1 MRQGLAPAAV
11 DAELLA
17 LETAL
22 ARRDPSGLP
31 ALPGGL
37 GALARRDPRALP
49 GGLGVLGA
57 LVADDFLEF
66 GRSGRVYDAASI
78 RALLA
83 AGKPSELAFE
93 PRSFTVDLLAP
104 DVALVTYE
112 IGTPARTNRASVWV
126 RRDGRWLIR
135 FHQGTPAEEPA

>member
-31 ALPGGL
+31 
-37 GALARRDPRALP
+37 ALP

-112 IGTPARTNRASVWV
+112 IGMPARTNRASVWV